1 MKRIKAI
8 LIDSY
13 NKRVLEVE
21 YEAESLDGMY
31 RLLKCT
37 RFTTAGQLP
46 NGDVCFVD
54 DEGLINGTEVFF
66 VPEWYPQP
74 LAGNGLIVGDDGK
87 GESFDVKST
96 VEEIQAMVDFKGI
109 DDILFEYSK

>member
-13 NKRVLEVE
+13 NQEVKEVE
-21 YEAESLDGMY
+21 YEAESIDDMY
-31 RLLKCT
+31 KLLKCT
-37 RFTTAGQLP
+37 MFTTAGYMP
-46 NGDVCFVD
+46 NGDVCLVD

-74 LAGNGLIVGDDGK
+74 LAGNGLIVGDDGE
-87 GESFDVKST
+87 GESVGVKST
-96 VEEIQAMVDFKGI
+96 IEEIQAMVDFKGI
-109 DDILFEYSK
+109 DDILLEYSK